1 MVSTHLKNVSPNWKS
16 SPIFGVKIK
25 NIWNHHLARD
35 INTLINA
42 LVPWICHGMMIFPA
56 SLRFPRCIHGTQGSN
71 PPPWNHE
78 TLRSFFCFFWG
89 AGIIQTKKQQTH
101 GNISRRSTFLPT
113 KTLPKTNIFAPE
125 KGCFEYL
132 SFPFGVSAYFQGRLL
147 LVSGRVLP
155 KENMFFFLF
164 LVVFC
169 HPFFSM
175 GWVKVGGVTSAMKR
189 TRRCRCLTA
198 YVFFRLFCG
207 FGKNPKTWKSGWF
220 MWFIHLSLPPMIE
233 LTKDSN

>member
-1 MVSTHLKNVSPNWKS
+1 
-16 SPIFGVKIK
+16 
-25 NIWNHHLARD
+25 
-35 INTLINA
+35 
-42 LVPWICHGMMIFPA
+42 MMIFPA

-155 KENMFFFLF
+155 KENMFFFVF
-164 LVVFC
+164 GCFC
-169 HPFFSM
+169 HPFFRWVSEGGWRHKCDETHSEMSM
-175 GWVKVGGVTSAMKR
+175 SD
-189 TRRCRCLTA
+189 CIC
-198 YVFFRLFCG
+198 FFRLFCG
-207 FGKNPKTWKSGWF
+207 FGKNPKT
-220 MWFIHLSLPPMIE
+220 
-233 LTKDSN
+233 